1 MNTYTVFSNEL
12 HREPM
17 KHVAL
22 YFCPYLHQLLTD
34 FQNYLIGTLYGQF
47 AIM

>member
-1 MNTYTVFSNEL
+1 MGHKN
-12 HREPM
+12 M
-17 KHVAL
+17 AL

-34 FQNYLIGTLYGQF
+34 LKKITGAFFRQF